1 LVRFS
6 SMIKSILKTIP
17 LLSKFSSS
25 EIRLQKLAGLTN
37 ENYLIAIKESPK
49 QKYILRI
56 PHEST
61 NEFINRESE
70 SLNTGIAELL
80 NIAPKNVWQNTSGIS
95 LTEYIED
102 ASIPNLNDS
111 KKFENVAK
119 TLTTLHN
126 SKTVFKGT
134 LDNQKIAKRLTQ
146 YFTLCSTKQQQT
158 LKLEYQ
164 KALSLLELQPSLCK
178 RSAVPSHVDLVLE
191 NILLQDE
198 KVWFIDWEYSAM
210 ASPFWDI
217 ATLCNS
223 ANLNEAQSEV
233 LLKTVLK
240 NYQPDNLECLKH
252 YLFITKIVSDC
263 WQAAFI

>member
-1 LVRFS
+1 MVQFS

-25 EIRLQKLAGLTN
+25 EIQLQNLAGLTN
-37 ENYLIAIKESPK
+37 ENYLVAIKESPK

-56 PHEST
+56 PREST
-61 NEFINRESE
+61 NVFISRENE
-70 SLNTGIAELL
+70 SHNTGIAERL

-102 ASIPNLNDS
+102 ASTPNLDDS
-111 KKFENVAK
+111 KTFESIAK

-126 SKTVFKGT
+126 SQTVFKGS
-134 LDNQKIAKRLTQ
+134 LDNQKIAKHLTQ
-146 YFTLCSTKQQQT
+146 YFTLCSTKQQQA

-164 KALSLLELQPSLCK
+164 KALSLLELKPSLCE

-223 ANLNEAQSEV
+223 ANLNDAQSEA
-233 LLKTVLK
+233 LLKRVLK
-240 NYQPDNLECLKH
+240 NYQPSDIECLKH
-252 YLFITKIVSDC
+252 YLFITKTVSNC